1 MKNTLAAAIIVA
13 LGATSTSAFAD
24 TRINGFAS
32 IVAGTTSDEDKSLF
46 GYDDTLSF
54 KPESK
59 FALQVTSDLGEGL
72 SATAQIMSRGANDFS
87 SEFEWAYIS
96 YEINENSQ
104 INLGK
109 LRIPFYRYSDFLD
122 VGYAYN
128 WIRPPSTVYSLSFST
143 YEGASYVYNSSIGM
157 VDSSVQVLYGAY
169 RGDVTVITPNDK
181 AAIDG
186 ITGVNWTLTY
196 DWLTARI
203 AYLAAETS
211 IDTSANEGLTALKT
225 NLSGF
230 GLTNVA
236 DDLTISEDDGT
247 FFGVGFS
254 IDYNN
259 FIVDAEMTS
268 IEVADSL
275 IADQS
280 QAYVTLGYRIDQ
292 WTFLTT
298 VESRTDE
305 FDSSRYGQA
314 PGALGAAVD
323 GTLKSLEFERDIFS
337 VGARYNF
344 HPSAALKFDYTTRE
358 DEGEDS
364 INVLSVGVDLV
375 F

>member
-1 MKNTLAAAIIVA
+1 M
-13 LGATSTSAFAD
+13 
-24 TRINGFAS
+24 
-32 IVAGTTSDEDKSLF
+32 
-46 GYDDTLSF
+46 
-54 KPESK
+54 
-59 FALQVTSDLGEGL
+59 
-72 SATAQIMSRGANDFS
+72 
-87 SEFEWAYIS
+87 
-96 YEINENSQ
+96 
-104 INLGK
+104 
-109 LRIPFYRYSDFLD
+109 
-122 VGYAYN
+122 
-128 WIRPPSTVYSLSFST
+128 
-143 YEGASYVYNSSIGM
+143 
-157 VDSSVQVLYGAY
+157 
-169 RGDVTVITPNDK
+169 ITPNDK

-225 NLSGF
+225 NLNGF

-275 IADQS
+275 IADQN
-280 QAYVTLGYRIDQ
+280 QAYVTLGYRMDQ

-358 DEGEDS
+358 QEGEDS